1 MNARSSDV
9 AVLSEMPSLKNN
21 PTSIVYTIIPTPK
34 PIKRDGH
41 IKPLLPA
48 TLYFIAIMNK
58 YEIGIPS
65 NETMRGC
72 SLNETQMN

>member
-1 MNARSSDV
+1 MRDKSSEI
-9 AVLSEMPSLKNN
+9 AVLGDIPSLKNT
-21 PTSIVYTIIPTPK
+21 PTSIVYTIIPTPN
-34 PIKRDGH
+34 PIKREGH

-48 TLYFIAIMNK
+48 TLYFIAIINK